1 VQHPAAAEY
10 TYASHVCY
18 EKSPIV
24 KNTSWDLTQYNAV
37 SFWDFCSSQ
46 FDEAMASA
54 KHPFHVATVS
64 TVTADGTPRSRS
76 VVLRHFCAKAHEIT
90 FHTDL
95 RSPKLKDLRNCRTLC
110 LHWYDPSSRV
120 QIRLI
125 ASATVHH
132 QDSRAEQAWNASRT
146 TSRACYGTSSP
157 PGTTMNHFPPAP
169 AIPDSDDHSGY
180 AHFVVVAC
188 HFEELEVLAL
198 HASGH
203 QRVLLSLKHDPVS
216 WSIIAP

>member
-1 VQHPAAAEY
+1 MPY
-10 TYASHVCY
+10 PS
-18 EKSPIV
+18 
-24 KNTSWDLTQYNAV
+24 
-37 SFWDFCSSQ
+37 
-46 FDEAMASA
+46 
-54 KHPFHVATVS
+54 
-64 TVTADGTPRSRS
+64 GTS
-76 VVLRHFCAKAHEIT
+76 VVRNSMRLWRPRNIHSMWQLSVPLQPMEHRGHVLSCFAIFCAKAHEIT

-169 AIPDSDDHSGY
+169 AIPDSDDHQW
-180 AHFVVVAC
+180 VC
-188 HFEELEVLAL
+188 
-198 HASGH
+198 
-203 QRVLLSLKHDPVS
+203 SLRRCSLPF
-216 WSIIAP
+216 